1 MSVLETAQ
9 ALASRGIRVHP
20 TRNKAPMLPK
30 PLESATTDAQTIA
43 DWWQAHPEA
52 RPGFYPGQSGLV
64 VVDVDEKNGVSG
76 HASLEAAGHDLPKT
90 WNYATPSGGRHYVYR
105 APEGVDLSTHDA
117 FLPGV
122 DVRAGNGNVV
132 CYAKSVKL

>member
-1 MSVLETAQ
+1 MTAVDT
-9 ALASRGIRVHP
+9 ALAMARAGIRVHP
-20 TRNKAPMLPK
+20 TRNKAPMLPN
-30 PLESATTDAQTIA
+30 PLESATTDAETIA
-43 DWWQAHPEA
+43 GWWQKYPDAL
-52 RPGFYPGQSGLV
+52 PGFYPGQSGLV